1 MYLFTTCFRFE
12 KKNME
17 KQKCVKD
24 INQNISSNGNNIS
37 LSVLGKF
44 LLKSCVLP

>member
-1 MYLFTTCFRFE
+1 
-12 KKNME
+12 ME

-24 INQNISSNGNNIS
+24 IGEDISINGNNIS